1 MPECQP
7 NQYFKPDLDNPEEG
21 ECVDC
26 YILTQEDIN
35 NNNLYP
41 DFLESGAEGRLQAF
55 FDRMRSSN
63 NSVIAQQFG
72 DLSIYYRQCENYNIY
87 TGSSSEEAGEEINR
101 NRINVDSGTWT
112 ILETLDNTP
121 DINSRLNKCIQGSNS
136 NNSDKSL
143 DDIRICEIVNFY
155 VNTDGYLTGATLD
168 SAIMSQFGTPSTM
181 RNNELERV
189 LPPLPE
195 ELYLSGG
202 NIVEDYKNFIHQNRG
217 AHITDDI
224 YRWIANRRIQEGGKN
239 GIPPP
244 SVDNILMEEIYE
256 AWIELTNFKRDTPG
270 GSDVLDGLS
279 IQSFFEGQPS
289 SIEFEMCMN
298 NIFDNQLHNKYKDHD
313 HNIQKRISEHT
324 DITQLHPREV
334 DYIEDKLKIIA
345 TLNPEDAM
353 ECMNILNIGE
363 MICDKG
369 VSDRMLK
376 MGYLVMHIIG
386 LDKMNLDGIQ
396 PGTHK
401 YQKLK
406 HILDRLTPY
415 IRRAVKKIL
424 EISKY
429 YEKQTCGFESAS
441 THILETIYDDVFEK
455 TKEVDINIQ
464 GLDLIPT
471 YLIKDTNMMEFARTI
486 ILLIVMIS
494 GIYVLMMILNRPV
507 AVATA

>member
-1 MPECQP
+1 MTECSR
-7 NQYFKPDLDNPEEG
+7 NQYFKPDLDNPGEG
-21 ECVDC
+21 ECIDC
-26 YILTQEDIN
+26 YTLTEEDMSD
-35 NNNLYP
+35 NNLRPEY
-41 DFLESGAEGRLQAF
+41 LEPGAEGRLQAF

-72 DLSIYYRQCENYNIY
+72 DLSIYYRQCGNYNIY
-87 TGSSSEEAGEEINR
+87 TGSSSEGASEEINR
-101 NRINVDSGTWT
+101 NRVNVDSGTWT
-112 ILETLDNTP
+112 ILGTP
-121 DINSRLNKCIQGSNS
+121 TVDIDRLNMCILN

-143 DDIRICEIVNFY
+143 DDVRICEIVNFY
-155 VNTDGYLTGATLD
+155 VNTDGYLGDRTD
-168 SAIMSQFGTPSTM
+168 EAILSQFGSPGSM
-181 RNNELERV
+181 VNNELERV
-189 LPPLPE
+189 LPALPE
-195 ELYLSGG
+195 ELYPAGG
-202 NIVEDYKNFIHQNRG
+202 NTVEDYKNFIHQNRG
-217 AHITDDI
+217 AYITDDI
-224 YRWIANRRIQEGGKN
+224 YRWIANRRIQEGRN
-239 GIPPP
+239 AIPSP
-244 SVDNILMEEIYE
+244 SVVNILMEEIYE
-256 AWIELTNFKRDTPG
+256 AWIELTKFKRTTPG
-270 GSDVLDGLS
+270 ASGASDALDGLS

-298 NIFDNQLHNKYKDHD
+298 NIFDSELYDKYKDHD
-313 HNIQKRISEHT
+313 YNIQERISKHT
-324 DITQLHPREV
+324 DITQLHPREI

-345 TLNPEDAM
+345 TLNPEHAM

-386 LDKMNLDGIQ
+386 LDKMNLDKIK
-396 PGTHK
+396 PGSRK

-415 IRRAVKKIL
+415 IRRAVKKII

-429 YEKQTCGFESAS
+429 YEKQTCGYESAS

-486 ILLIVMIS
+486 ILLIVMIA
-494 GIYVLMMILNRPV
+494 GIYVLLMVLNRPI
-507 AVATA
+507 AA

>member
-1 MPECQP
+1 MTECSP
-7 NQYFKPDLDNPEEG
+7 NQYFKPDLDNPGEG
-21 ECVDC
+21 ECIDC
-26 YILTQEDIN
+26 YTLTEEDIIN
-35 NNNLYP
+35 NNLR
-41 DFLESGAEGRLQAF
+41 LEYLEPGAEGRLQAF

-87 TGSSSEEAGEEINR
+87 TGSSSEGASEEINR
-101 NRINVDSGTWT
+101 NRVNVDSGTWT
-112 ILETLDNTP
+112 ILGTP
-121 DINSRLNKCIQGSNS
+121 TVDIDRLNMCILN

-143 DDIRICEIVNFY
+143 DDVRICEIVNFY
-155 VNTDGYLTGATLD
+155 VNTDGYMTGKTLD
-168 SAIMSQFGTPSTM
+168 EAILSQFGSPGSM
-181 RNNELERV
+181 RNNELGRV

-195 ELYLSGG
+195 ELYPGGG
-202 NIVEDYKNFIHQNRG
+202 NTVNDYKNFIHRNRG
-217 AHITDDI
+217 AYITSNI
-224 YRWIANRRIQEGGKN
+224 LEWINTQTEGN
-239 GIPPP
+239 LDQP
-244 SVDNILMEEIYE
+244 SPDNILMEEIYE
-256 AWIELTNFKRDTPG
+256 AWIELTKFKRDTPG
-270 GSDVLDGLS
+270 ASDALDGLS

-298 NIFDNQLHNKYKDHD
+298 NIFDSELYDKYKDHD
-313 HNIQKRISEHT
+313 YNIQERISKHT
-324 DITQLHPREV
+324 DITQLHPREI

-345 TLNPEDAM
+345 TLNPEHAM

-386 LDKMNLDGIQ
+386 LDKMNLDKIK
-396 PGTHK
+396 PGTRK

-415 IRRAVKKIL
+415 IRRAVKKII

-429 YEKQTCGFESAS
+429 YEKQTCGYESAS

-486 ILLIVMIS
+486 ILLIVMIA
-494 GIYVLMMILNRPV
+494 GIYVLLMVLNRPI
-507 AVATA
+507 AA